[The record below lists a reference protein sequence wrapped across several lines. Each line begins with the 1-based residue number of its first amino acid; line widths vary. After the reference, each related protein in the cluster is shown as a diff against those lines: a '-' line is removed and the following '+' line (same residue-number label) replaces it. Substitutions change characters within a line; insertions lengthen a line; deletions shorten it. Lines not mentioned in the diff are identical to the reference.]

1 MKQQTDAKE
10 YAKKMMDITTNC
22 LRVVIDTALA
32 EKYGEDW
39 VSQYK
44 KDFKLKAE
52 ELKAKE
58 KRSIQQPQSS
68 VKNIGQ
74 FDFLECL
81 KVFRHMNEKY
91 GRIILEKYNVNLK
104 NEAAIMEICTNLSQF
119 RNNYSHAKDE
129 QYDLANDEACNQT
142 MHQMQTLI
150 SYFPNVAAPGQST
163 FYDQLEAKWIE
174 YKQNEKTECYCFSE
188 FRGAQKFSNTILAQ
202 ACDQLKI
209 KTKRN
214 ADNSLY
220 FYSNDVSSDLDKIFG
235 ISEKLMNETQKL
247 PIGVISAVKGT
258 SPQEPKSI
266 VLFKKIIAL
275 FIIFCFGFVVFY
287 SVKNSL
293 FKDETT
299 VPNTTSGQ
307 ISAGIG
313 FLSPGTSTFSEE
325 NTVTMT
331 QSDKSAENIAAGVN
345 QIPEKYKAIFDASNA
360 DWTERI
366 SVGETNLSP
375 HAKSLVESDMYEN
388 IQCYS
393 EDTSIATVGDNL
405 IVTGQ
410 SKGTVRILYV
420 YEFMDSERTYII
432 KYVVR

>member
-52 ELKAKE
+52 ELKTK
-58 KRSIQQPQSS
+58 KKIYIKQPQSS

-81 KVFRHMNEKY
+81 KVFRHMSENY
-91 GRIILEKYNVNLK
+91 GRVIFEKYNVDSK
-104 NEAAIMEICTNLSQF
+104 NEAAIIEICTNLSQF

-129 QYDLANDEACNQT
+129 QYDLANDKACNQA

-150 SYFPNVAAPGQST
+150 SYFPNVAAPGQNT

-188 FRGAQKFSNTILAQ
+188 FKGAQKFSNTILAQ

-209 KTKRN
+209 HTKRN
-214 ADNSLY
+214 VDNSLY

-247 PIGVISAVKGT
+247 PIEVISAGKET
-258 SPQEPKSI
+258 SPPMPKNIVLLKKII
-266 VLFKKIIAL
+266 VLFIIC
-275 FIIFCFGFVVFY
+275 CFGFSVFHA
-287 SVKNSL
+287 VKNFN

-307 ISAGIG
+307 ISAGMG
-313 FLSPGTSTFSEE
+313 FLSPGTSISSEE
-325 NTVTMT
+325 NTVTAT
-331 QSDKSAENIAAGVN
+331 QSVESTANISAGVN
-345 QIPEKYKAIFDASNA
+345 QIPERYKAVFDASNE